1 MDVVD
6 TTKVTGLKKAAVPE
20 SIKLYQ
26 DLGKTNRNTSFD
38 KQTFLF
44 WQT

>member
-26 DLGKTNRNTSFD
+26 DLGKTNLINI
-38 KQTFLF
+38 
-44 WQT
+44 